1 MAFLKKYC
9 TEIETVM
16 LDFDFLSCSKKHR
29 VSRNT
34 LKRPKSHGGFN
45 LYSVRDIELA
55 LNVKMI
61 YKLLMQMLKYGI
73 RLVHIIY
80 RILIVNTILDIS
92 CAHARFYQT

>member
-16 LDFDFLSCSKKHR
+16 LDFLWSSKKHR
-29 VSRNT
+29 FSRNT
-34 LKRPKSHGGFN
+34 LKRPKSHSGFN
-45 LYSVRDIELA
+45 LYSVRDTELA
-55 LNVKMI
+55 LNVNMI
-61 YKLLMQMLKYGI
+61 YKLVNANVEVWNSVGSF
-73 RLVHIIY
+73 IY